1 MSLLDEI
8 VWFNGEPLPEGE
20 LSERLERLPPGAK
33 VTLSITRRDGAR
45 TMEIVL
51 ATDPGH
57 GWQLSVSPGA
67 TRTQTQHLD
76 VWLQE

>member
-8 VWFNGEPLPEGE
+8 VSLNGEPLPEGG
-20 LSERLERLPPGAK
+20 LSQRLERLSPGAK

-67 TRTQTQHLD
+67 PRTQAQHLD
-76 VWLQE
+76 AWLEE